1 MKVYSLFLITS
12 GYVWSAIVEFK
23 KGGVSAIIHSESI
36 PLPISEKLDKE
47 KLERDTLSATA
58 LAAANLAV
66 ISKEKNVLLS
76 GNIVVLGA
84 PWYIGETKIIN
95 QSYKRNTTI
104 RQDLLDSLTKE
115 QINNFEEEN
124 SIHDA
129 VILEKKITN
138 ITLNGYTTLEPFNKK
153 ANSLA
158 FSLFFS
164 LTTKNLKAKLDEIFE
179 KELQYKEQYW
189 HSLPIFLFGSLINQ
203 TDQASHVNDFLI
215 LDVGAEVSEIS
226 IVREKS
232 FLETASIPFG
242 SNHMVRAVSDKLK
255 MTIPLASSLL
265 RLQKEGGSNE
275 INNSRLSDI
284 FLSQESPWKAL
295 LLPSLLNLAG
305 GLSLPTTLYLICDSD
320 TKKFFKQTLE
330 KEDYVESALSGS
342 KFSIVE
348 IDFKNFCNSLSLT
361 I

>member
-23 KGGVSAIIHSESI
+23 KDGTPTITYSESI
-36 PLPISEKLDKE
+36 PLSISEKLDKE
-47 KLERDTLSATA
+47 KLEKDILNATA
-58 LAAANLAV
+58 LAAANLV
-66 ISKEKNVLLS
+66 VVSKQKNVSLS

-84 PWYIGETKIIN
+84 PWYVGETKIIS
-95 QSYKRNTTI
+95 QSYKRNVTI
-104 RQDLLDSLTKE
+104 RQDLLDNLIKE
-115 QINNFEEEN
+115 QVNKYEEEN
-124 SIHDA
+124 NLQEAS
-129 VILEKKITN
+129 ILEKKITN
-138 ITLNGYTTLEPFNKK
+138 ITLNGYTTMEPFNKK

-164 LTTKNLKAKLDEIFE
+164 LTTKKLKASLDEIFE
-179 KELQYKEQYW
+179 KELHCKDQYW
-189 HSLPIFLFGSLINQ
+189 HSVPVFLFGALINQ
-203 TDQASHVNDFLI
+203 LDQASRPKDFLI

-226 IVREKS
+226 IVREGS
-232 FLETASIPFG
+232 FLETASVPFG
-242 SNHMVRAVSDKLK
+242 SNHIVRAVADKLK
-255 MTIPLASSLL
+255 MTIPTSSSLL

-284 FLSQESPWKAL
+284 FTSQEGPWKEL
-295 LLPSLLNLAG
+295 LLPSMLNLAG

-320 TKKFFKQTLE
+320 TNKFFKQTIE

-342 KFSIVE
+342 KFNIVE
-348 IDFKNFCNSLSLT
+348 IDFKIFCNSLSLT